1 MNNILIYRQDDKFT
15 SFCSSIAIGR
25 RQSNGLIGDKLN
37 ELLKSKEMAK
47 EELIKQLG
55 NSYSDTINRIL
66 NNQEIPKPKMIEKLV
81 NFFELDSDY
90 FEEKELENVIITDSG
105 IVVAKYDT
113 NDRAFEVKKQFDEYI
128 KECYMA
134 GKPIILNMP
143 KE

>member
-1 MNNILIYRQDDKFT
+1 MNNILIYSQDEKFT
-15 SFCSSIAIGR
+15 SFCRSIAIGR

-37 ELLKSKEMAK
+37 ELLKSKKMSK
-47 EELIKQLG
+47 DELIKQLG

-66 NNQEIPKPKMIEKLV
+66 NNQEIPKPKIIEKLV

-90 FEEKELENVIITDSG
+90 FEEKELENVLITDSG

-113 NDRAFEVKKQFDEYI
+113 NDRAFKVKVGLDEYI

-143 KE
+143 KN